1 MAVEPERSAT
11 LGRIGARIREA
22 PDRVTMLA
30 QVVVDVRE
38 AFGADRCAVYAR
50 LPGEPNLAEVLAV
63 AESGALEPVSP
74 RIALPA
80 TSLER
85 CLEGEVVRVEHVG
98 GAQQDASLRGIG
110 VAAGLLVPF
119 FAEGSVE
126 AGMSVLYAAPR
137 AFSEVEMVM
146 MRGIAMQVEFALAK
160 IRLLEAETIRR
171 RRSELLERTMLALR
185 DAREPHD
192 VLALGARALGLE
204 FRRPCAAYELRD
216 GAFRPVAASEVT
228 SIREPIPERSLDSAA
243 LRDRIVIRYGDR
255 DLVAVTSDGQLRSLF
270 ALESAAQPLGDEDLK
285 FLRAIAT
292 HAALALTSAL
302 SFEQL
307 RRYAAEGA
315 ALSEAARTILGFTE
329 LEPLADALCK
339 LALRLVHADSACAY
353 GRKPGHL
360 NLVGCAHRRAGAP
373 TVDTLPIE
381 QREAEATLSKA
392 YGFAPLIVVP
402 MLLPDAGD
410 LEHGGLLVVTRRR
423 GAFERAE
430 TRVVEALVTLAA
442 LAIRNVELYAQST
455 RANRA
460 LAESN
465 AFKDDLMAM
474 FAHDFKGP
482 LTVISGF
489 AELLL
494 ETENPE
500 SRTSAEAIAGQARRL
515 AKLSEDA
522 LALAATQSAGF
533 SLRRNHE
540 DLSGFVRDAVRA
552 LDPGGGRIR
561 VDAAEEPV
569 VVPFDRARLRH
580 VIENVVGNALKYS
593 QDEIVVSVRLAAGE
607 ALVEVTDRGIGIP
620 AAELERVFTRFG
632 RASNAR
638 RQAIAGSGV
647 GLYIAKKIVEV
658 HGGRLEVTSQ
668 ENVGSTFILGLPL
681 A

>member
-1 MAVEPERSAT
+1 MQVEPERSAT

-22 PDRVTMLA
+22 PDRATMLA
-30 QVVVDVRE
+30 QVVVDVRM
-38 AFGADRCAVYAR
+38 AFAADRCAVYAR
-50 LPGEPNLAEVLAV
+50 LPDESNQAEVLAR
-63 AESGALEPVSP
+63 AESGALEPIASP
-74 RIALPA
+74 IALRGRR
-80 TSLER
+80 LEQ
-85 CLEGEVVRVEHVG
+85 CLEGEVVRIERVG
-98 GAQQDASLRGIG
+98 DTLQDETLRQLGVGAA
-110 VAAGLLVPF
+110 LLVPF
-119 FAEGSVE
+119 FAEGRVE
-126 AGMSVLYAAPR
+126 AGMSVLFAAPR
-137 AFSEVEMVM
+137 AFSEVELVM

-160 IRLLEAETIRR
+160 IRLLESEALRR

-228 SIREPIPERSLDSAA
+228 SIREPIPERSVDTAA
-243 LRDRIVIRYGDR
+243 LRVQIVVRYGDR
-255 DLVAVTSDGQLRSLF
+255 DLVALPSDGQLRSLF
-270 ALESAAQPLGDEDLK
+270 ALESAGTSLGDDDLK

-302 SFEQL
+302 AFEQL

-315 ALSEAARTILGFTE
+315 ALTEAARTILGFSE
-329 LEPLADALCK
+329 LEPLAEALCK
-339 LALRLVHADSACAY
+339 LALRLVRGDSACAY
-353 GRKPGHL
+353 GRNPDHL
-360 NLVGCAHRRAGAP
+360 SLVGCAHRRAGAP
-373 TVDTLPIE
+373 NVETLPSDP
-381 QREAEATLSKA
+381 RDAEAALRTA
-392 YGFAPLIVVP
+392 FGFAPLIVVP
-402 MLLPDAGD
+402 MLLPGAGD
-410 LEHGGLLVVTRRR
+410 LEHGGLFVVTRRR

-430 TRVVEALVTLAA
+430 TRVIEALVTLAA

-494 ETENPE
+494 ENENSD
-500 SRTSAEAIAGQARRL
+500 SRSSIEAIAGQARRL
-515 AKLSEDA
+515 AKLSDDA

-540 DLSGFVRDAVRA
+540 DLVGFVRDAVRA
-552 LDPGGGRIR
+552 LDPGGSRIR
-561 VDAAEEPV
+561 VDAPDEPV

-593 QDEIVVSVRLAAGE
+593 QDEIVVCVRRAAGE
-607 ALVEVTDRGIGIP
+607 AVVEVSDRGIGIP
-620 AAELERVFTRFG
+620 AGELERIFTRFG

-638 RQAIAGSGV
+638 RQAISGSGV

-668 ENVGSTFILGLPL
+668 ESVGSTFMLGLPL

>member
-1 MAVEPERSAT
+1 MIEPERSAT

-22 PDRVTMLA
+22 PDRIAMLA
-30 QVVVDVRE
+30 QVVVDVRDV
-38 AFGADRCAVYAR
+38 FGADRCAVYAR
-50 LPGEPNLAEVLAV
+50 LTDEPDLAEVLAV
-63 AESGALEPVSP
+63 AESGALQPVAA
-74 RIALPA
+74 RIALRG
-80 TSLER
+80 TRRER

-98 GAQQDASLRGIG
+98 DAHEDASLRGIG
-110 VAAGLLVPF
+110 VGAGLLVPF
-119 FAEGSVE
+119 FAEGRVE
-126 AGMSVLYAAPR
+126 AGMSVLFAAPR
-137 AFSEVEMVM
+137 AFSEVELVTL
-146 MRGIAMQVEFALAK
+146 RGIAMQVEFALAK
-160 IRLLEAETIRR
+160 IRLLEIEAIRR

-185 DAREPHD
+185 DVREPHD

-204 FRRPCAAYELRD
+204 FRRPCTAYELRD

-228 SIREPIPERSLDSAA
+228 SIREPIPARSLDSVA
-243 LRDRIVIRYGDR
+243 LREQTVIRFGDR
-255 DLVAVTSDGQLRSLF
+255 DLIAVPSEGQLRSLF
-270 ALESAAQPLGDEDLK
+270 VLESAAAPLGDDDLK

-315 ALSEAARTILGFTE
+315 ALTEAARTILGFTE
-329 LEPLADALCK
+329 LEPLAEALCK
-339 LALRLVHADSACAY
+339 LALRLVHAESACAY
-353 GRKPGHL
+353 GRQPGHL
-360 NLVGCAHRRAGAP
+360 NLVGCAHKNAGAP
-373 TVDTLPIE
+373 NVDSLPID
-381 QREAEATLSKA
+381 QREAEAALA
-392 YGFAPLIVVP
+392 NAFGFAPLIVVP
-402 MLLPDAGD
+402 MLLPGASD

-430 TRVVEALVTLAA
+430 MRVIEALVTLAA

-494 ETENPE
+494 ESGNPD
-500 SRTSAEAIAGQARRL
+500 SRSSAEAIAGQSRRL

-540 DLSGFVRDAVRA
+540 DLVGFVRDVVRS
-552 LDPGGGRIR
+552 LDPGENRIR
-561 VDAAEEPV
+561 VDAPEEPV

-593 QDEIVVSVRLAAGE
+593 QDEIVVCVRRAAGE
-607 ALVEVTDRGIGIP
+607 ALVEVSDRGIGIP
-620 AAELERVFTRFG
+620 ADELERVFTRFG
-632 RASNAR
+632 RGSNAR
-638 RQAIAGSGV
+638 RQAISGSGV

-668 ENVGSTFILGLPL
+668 ENVGSTFVLGLPL